1 MKHAVDSATNIPH
14 SQLRETLIE
23 HANSGFEPFEGYY
36 VAYTYL
42 AFSRWRFEMNNHDE
56 AFQYAEV
63 ASKADRSW
71 AEPDF
76 ILGWYGLVLG
86 RGNAE
91 EKLSRAI
98 EKDQRSLFRIANNDV
113 CKQYPHIVNRLKAK
127 YSASEAEP

>member
-1 MKHAVDSATNIPH
+1 MPFMDHHIWWSFMKHAVDSATNIPH

-76 ILGWYGLVLG
+76 SLHFLG
-86 RGNAE
+86 RGPAHTNPE
-91 EKLSRAI
+91 
-98 EKDQRSLFRIANNDV
+98 
-113 CKQYPHIVNRLKAK
+113 
-127 YSASEAEP
+127 